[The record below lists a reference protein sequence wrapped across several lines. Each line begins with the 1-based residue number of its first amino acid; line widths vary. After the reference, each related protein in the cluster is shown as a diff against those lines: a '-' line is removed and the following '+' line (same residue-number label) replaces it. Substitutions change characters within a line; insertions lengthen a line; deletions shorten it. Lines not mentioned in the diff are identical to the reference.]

1 MDPWNLSSSKFLS
14 KQLPYPSHLYAEEI
28 PNMGNSSGL
37 IKDLRGSQLTIF
49 YDGQVVVFDDI
60 QADKA
65 KDIISFANTGM
76 SQNQNGYACSYPAAI
91 SATSSRPFPFLMNII
106 PTTANNSVQEHPQT
120 PSKSVICGNFLL
132 ISVFF
137 FSDMGDFCVGLCVSD
152 PLLCASFYSD
162 LPLARK
168 ASLHRFLEKRK
179 DRIAAR
185 APYQTSNHMEAL
197 SKPGE
202 STPWLTLASKSLQD
216 ESDSDSSSSFVL
228 F

>member
-14 KQLPYPSHLYAEEI
+14 KQLPYPSHPYAEEI
-28 PNMGNSSGL
+28 PNTGNSSGL

-60 QADKA
+60 QFDKA
-65 KDIISFANTGM
+65 KDIISFANTGI
-76 SQNQNGYACSYPAAI
+76 SQNQNGYACSYPTPI

-120 PSKSVICGNFLL
+120 PSKSVIC
-132 ISVFF
+132 
-137 FSDMGDFCVGLCVSD
+137 
-152 PLLCASFYSD
+152 D

-197 SKPGE
+197 SKPDE

>member
-120 PSKSVICGNFLL
+120 PSKSVIC
-132 ISVFF
+132 
-137 FSDMGDFCVGLCVSD
+137 
-152 PLLCASFYSD
+152 D

>member
-1 MDPWNLSSSKFLS
+1 MDPWNLSSSSKFLS
-14 KQLPYPSHLYAEEI
+14 KQVAYASHLYAEEI
-28 PNMGNSSGL
+28 RNMGNS
-37 IKDLRGSQLTIF
+37 RGSQLTIL
-49 YDGQVVVFDDI
+49 YDGQVVVFDDV

-76 SQNQNGYACSYPAAI
+76 SQNQNGYVCSYPAAI
-91 SATSSRPFPFLMNII
+91 SASSSRPFPFLMNII
-106 PTTANNSVQEHPQT
+106 PTTANNSVQEHPQA
-120 PSKSVICGNFLL
+120 PSKSVIC
-132 ISVFF
+132 
-137 FSDMGDFCVGLCVSD
+137 
-152 PLLCASFYSD
+152 D

-197 SKPGE
+197 NKPGE

-216 ESDSDSSSSFVL
+216 ESDSDSSSSFGL